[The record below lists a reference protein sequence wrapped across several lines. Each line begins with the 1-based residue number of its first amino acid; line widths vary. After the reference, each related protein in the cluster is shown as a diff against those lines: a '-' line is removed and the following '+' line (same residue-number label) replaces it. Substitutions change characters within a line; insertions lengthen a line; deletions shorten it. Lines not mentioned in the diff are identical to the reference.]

1 MSETDTTQAVVVE
14 AAATEEV
21 APVAA
26 ETVETATTAEATEP
40 QAAPEP
46 DKAEDPLDVLE
57 GKYRKAVDEIKGLR
71 SMKNE
76 LRGEVDGLKAQL
88 DEAAKVKAE
97 VEEAKAK
104 LGTLESQLK
113 AERLTSTLTAVAASR
128 RIADPA
134 LVTKL
139 LPVDRVE
146 WSEDGK
152 PSNVEALLDEIVA
165 AHPVLATPGVNAA
178 TGAVLAIGRTKE
190 PSSVSDL
197 EGLSGDAFLAA
208 LNQLANRR

>member
-1 MSETDTTQAVVVE
+1 MSETETTQAVVVE

-21 APVAA
+21 TQVVT
-26 ETVETATTAEATEP
+26 ETAETATTAEATAP
-40 QAAPEP
+40 QAAPTT
-46 DKAEDPLDVLE
+46 DQAEDQLDVIE
-57 GKYRKAVDEIKGLR
+57 GKYRKAIDEIKGLR

-88 DEAAKVKAE
+88 DEAAKSTAA

-104 LGTLESQLK
+104 LGAMESQLK

-128 RIADPA
+128 RISDPA

-139 LPVDRVE
+139 LPVERVE
-146 WSEDGK
+146 WNEDGK

-165 AHPVLATPGVNAA
+165 AHPVLATPGVGTA
-178 TGAVLAIGRTKE
+178 TGAVLAIGRSKE

>member
-1 MSETDTTQAVVVE
+1 MSETETTQAVVVE

-21 APVAA
+21 TQVVA
-26 ETVETATTAEATEP
+26 ETAETATTAEATAP
-40 QAAPEP
+40 QAAPTT
-46 DKAEDPLDVLE
+46 DQAEDQLDVIE
-57 GKYRKAVDEIKGLR
+57 GKYRKAIDEIKGLR

-76 LRGEVDGLKAQL
+76 LRGEVDGLKAQ
-88 DEAAKVKAE
+88 

-104 LGTLESQLK
+104 LGAMESQLK

-128 RIADPA
+128 RISDPA

-139 LPVDRVE
+139 LPVERVE
-146 WSEDGK
+146 WNEDGK

-165 AHPVLATPGVNAA
+165 AHPVLATPGVGTA
-178 TGAVLAIGRTKE
+178 TGAVLAIGRSKE